1 MGAQASIEEA
11 IPALVDQA
19 GKLCI
24 PKHADH
30 VSQIIDTAVFNYASR
45 PRQYYG
51 LDEYIE
57 PVVVDWPGHE
67 EEETNPR
74 EGETRTPREG
84 EKKPPEGE
92 NPFAREERQPQRGRK
107 EKVQLSK
114 DSIGRLR
121 MIRT

>member
-1 MGAQASIEEA
+1 MRK
-11 IPALVDQA
+11 LVWVRT
-19 GKLCI
+19 L
-24 PKHADH
+24 
-30 VSQIIDTAVFNYASR
+30 VSVSTR
-45 PRQYYG
+45 EKRQPPERKRARTTRG
-51 LDEYIE
+51 RE
-57 PVVVDWPGHE
+57 PLQR

-114 DSIGRLR
+114 DSIDRLH
-121 MIRT
+121 MIRTW